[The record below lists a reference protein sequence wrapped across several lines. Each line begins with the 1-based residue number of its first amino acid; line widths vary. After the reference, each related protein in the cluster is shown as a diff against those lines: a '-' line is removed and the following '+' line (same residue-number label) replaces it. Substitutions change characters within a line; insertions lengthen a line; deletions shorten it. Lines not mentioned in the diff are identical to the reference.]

1 MGPKLF
7 QVEYATEM
15 VRRGSLIVGIKCPK
29 GVVLAAKEEKG
40 KELIDPEFS
49 WKISELDAHV
59 GIAFAGLSS
68 DAQRLIDQGRIY
80 AQSNRLM
87 YDEPIDVEVITKR
100 MGALMQLYTQHAGVR
115 PFGVSLI
122 FGGVDKLGCR
132 LFALGPSGSH
142 RGYQAKSIGTGA
154 DQVKDII
161 KKKYRPDMALDEI
174 TALAVECVA
183 ATKEKLELEDI
194 CIAVIDME
202 TKRFHKLTKE
212 EVARYIR

>member
-1 MGPKLF
+1 
-7 QVEYATEM
+7 M

-29 GVVLAAKEEKG
+29 GVVLAAKEK
-40 KELIDPEFS
+40 KSAELIDPEFS
-49 WKISELDAHV
+49 WKISELDTHV

-100 MGALMQLYTQHAGVR
+100 IGGLMQLYTQHAGVR

-122 FGGVDKLGCR
+122 FGGIDKLGCR

-142 RGYQAKSIGTGA
+142 RGYQATSIGSGA
-154 DQVKDII
+154 DQAKNII
-161 KKKYRPDMALDEI
+161 KKKYRPGMTLDEI
-174 TALAVECVA
+174 IKLAVECIG
-183 ATKEKLELEDI
+183 ATNEGKLKPEDI
-194 CIAVIDME
+194 CIAVIDTE
-202 TKRFHKLTKE
+202 TKRFHTLTKE
-212 EVARYIR
+212 ETARYIR